1 MIFSRVLLTLS
12 LSLSLSLTAAW
23 AQPKP
28 TKPVPPISR
37 NAAGLALKGYDP
49 VAYFEVAKAVPGS
62 PEFSHEFDGA
72 KFLFRSETS
81 KALFVADPAKYMPQY
96 GGYCAWAVGHNYT
109 APADPEAWKMVD
121 GKLYLNYNKGVQLKW
136 IAEEG
141 KLISAG
147 DSNWAG
153 LH

>member
-1 MIFSRVLLTLS
+1 MA
-12 LSLSLSLTAAW
+12 AAW

-37 NAAGLALKGYDP
+37 NAAGLALIGYDP

-62 PEFSHEFDGA
+62 PEFSHEIDGA
-72 KFLFRSETS
+72 KFLFRSAAS

-121 GKLYLNYNKGVQLKW
+121 GKLYLNYNKGVQQKW

-147 DSNWAG
+147 DSNWPG